1 MVVKQYDPPSPLLH
15 RGSDKGGGVVQRIL
29 IGTRHKA
36 SGLQIQNWMHGPI
49 FATTKYRAQLDLIPK
64 TSSRYA
70 LQKPMHLKLKNSWT
84 SEMLTWF
91 FLITF
96 CSWVHAIQSSDQHT
110 FQKTFCSCH
119 WLNLIGSSV
128 DPVQLLDTILY
139 WQRVQN
145 NYRLPTGSEFNYRL
159 GSGSGFNYRLC
170 IGRQWV
176 QNNYRLWRS

>member
-1 MVVKQYDPPSPLLH
+1 M
-15 RGSDKGGGVVQRIL
+15 QRIL

-36 SGLQIQNWMHGPI
+36 SGLQLQNWMHGPI

-64 TSSRYA
+64 SIQY
-70 LQKPMHLKLKNSWT
+70 MHYKNLCIWSWKNSWKW
-84 SEMLTWF
+84 EMLTWI
-91 FLITF
+91 LPITF
-96 CSWVHAIQSSDQHT
+96 CSWVYAIQSSDQHT

-139 WQRVQN
+139 WQRVN
-145 NYRLPTGSEFNYRL
+145 NNRLRTGSEFNYRL

-170 IGRQWV
+170 VGSGSKIITGYEDHK
-176 QNNYRLWRS
+176 NRSKNK